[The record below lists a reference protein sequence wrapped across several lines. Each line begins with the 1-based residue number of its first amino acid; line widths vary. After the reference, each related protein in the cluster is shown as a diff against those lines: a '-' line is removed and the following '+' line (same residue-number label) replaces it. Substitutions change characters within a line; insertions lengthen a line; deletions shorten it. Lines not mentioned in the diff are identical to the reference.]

1 MASQGP
7 QPDLALVRTDLAN
20 ERTLLAYG
28 RTALMLFGT
37 GISLVRFLNTAADLV
52 LLGWALI
59 GGGLVIGMVGVVRFV
74 LLKRRLRATY
84 VIEAK

>member
-1 MASQGP
+1 MAPQGSKP
-7 QPDLALVRTDLAN
+7 NLALVRTDLAN

-52 LLGWALI
+52 MLGWALI
-59 GGGLVIGMVGVVRFV
+59 GGGICIGLVGFIRFA
-74 LLKRRLRATY
+74 LLRRRLKASYDTDA
-84 VIEAK
+84 E